1 MYPSIVKQPSEM
13 KSPEKMDSSDVKAS
27 FKEYPP
33 VLVVDDDMMNIEV
46 MSSMLLARGINSES
60 ALNGNLAI

>member
-1 MYPSIVKQPSEM
+1 M